1 MKLSACYIVR
11 DEAEELARSIAS
23 LGHAYDELIVVQT
36 IEDAAVH
43 AVAARY
49 GARTHLVPWQD
60 NFSLPRNEALRL
72 AQGDWILFLDADES
86 FRESGDVRARI
97 EEVISRHPAAEGIL
111 LPRSNIESATGEEV
125 TRDLSL
131 RLFRHAA
138 DIVYHG
144 RVHENACHDDGR
156 LLRLAEA
163 GASLTLLHTGYARAA
178 GARKGDRNLVLMQRE
193 IAERGEIPR
202 YDAPMAESYFG
213 KRMYR
218 EAADYARRALVSDV
232 RAVVPD
238 SSIHHV
244 LIESLRQIG
253 APLGEQLAAAE
264 QAVADLP
271 EFPEL
276 WGELGMVLCGLGRLQ
291 EAEAAFQR
299 ALALYAQPRNISH
312 RSGYMTPAIAA
323 LLRRKLAE
331 IAQVMEG
338 GQKMAQAVRIF
349 AGYIAKQ
356 EDADLRRSLASLRA
370 SVDGIV
376 VCHTTQAAA
385 GEAERAAGAEVFY
398 SPWQEDFAAA
408 RNEVLARVRGR
419 CDWLVFL
426 DADESLSE
434 ETRGNLRRVIAQ
446 ADATAEALLIPLAN
460 IDEDDGGK
468 MLDQMLVLR
477 AFRMRPD
484 IQYVGKIHEELRHSD
499 GRPLLAQRV
508 GEEELLIL
516 HTGYSAHRRRE
527 KARRNLEL
535 LQREMAETRHP
546 ERLYHYF
553 ADIYF
558 AMDQA
563 EEAERYARL
572 DIAQGRQP
580 RTDAAKSYRMLLQIV
595 GKQPERRA
603 EYATLVR
610 DAVRD
615 YPELPEFHAE
625 LANVRAEAG
634 AWDDAIREMETAL
647 SLLGKPQEG
656 REISLFP
663 PELAETA
670 RRQLASWKRRRSLP
684 SAEERLAALA
694 QAEGRLIMALLF
706 LDDTC
711 YAESRAR
718 EELPHG
724 VRLVLDAQHGEAAD
738 VAAAAD
744 DYLSVLEVVLLCRE
758 RSLWARYADLARHL
772 PRPLRLRAAARF
784 EGRGAMREAA
794 ALYETLREEPG
805 KPADVWLHHGICAY
819 RLGERET
826 ARRNLAAI
834 DAAQCGE
841 RERCLLAAYRAWC
854 GEGGETI

>member
-11 DEAEELARSIAS
+11 NEAEELARSIAS
-23 LGHAYDELIVVQT
+23 LEHAYDELIVVQT
-36 IEDAAVH
+36 VEDAAVH

-86 FRESGDVRARI
+86 FREAGDVRARI
-97 EEVISRHPAAEGIL
+97 EEIISRHPAAEGIL
-111 LPRSNIESATGEEV
+111 LPCSNIESATGEEV

-138 DIVYHG
+138 DIIYRG
-144 RVHENACHDDGR
+144 RVHENVCHDDGR

-193 IAERGEIPR
+193 IAECGEIPR

-218 EAADYARRALVSDV
+218 EAANYARRALVSDV
-232 RAVVPD
+232 REVVPD

-291 EAEAAFQR
+291 EAKATFRR
-299 ALALYAQPRNISH
+299 ALALYAQPGNISH

-419 CDWLVFL
+419 CDWLIFL

-446 ADATAEALLIPLAN
+446 ADAAAEALLIPLAN

-499 GRPLLAQRV
+499 GRPLLSQRV

-516 HTGYSAHRRRE
+516 HTGYSTHRRRE

-580 RTDAAKSYRMLLQIV
+580 RTDAAKSYRTLLQIV
-595 GKQPERRA
+595 GKQPARRA
-603 EYATLVR
+603 QYAELVR

-663 PELAETA
+663 PEMAETA
-670 RRQLASWKRRRSLP
+670 RRQLTSWKRRRSLP
-684 SAEERLAALA
+684 SAEARLAALA

-706 LDDTC
+706 LDDQC
-711 YAESRAR
+711 YAASRAK

-724 VRLVLDAQHGEAAD
+724 VRLVLDAQHGGAAD
-738 VAAAAD
+738 VAAAN
-744 DYLSVLEVVLLCRE
+744 DYLSVLEIVLLCRE
-758 RSLWARYADLARHL
+758 RRLWARYAALAAQL
-772 PRPLRLRAAARF
+772 PRQLRLRAAARF
-784 EGRGAMREAA
+784 ESRGAMREAA

-819 RLGERET
+819 QLGERET
-826 ARRNLAAI
+826 ARRDLAAI

-854 GEGGETI
+854 GEGEETI